1 MNCLKNQKIMK
12 HVNDDMRGMIN
23 KVKKLQQFE
32 SINSNNLNLTDW
44 NSVVKWIEKYGPEQL
59 FDEDGQLDW
68 DHKDTMTGDDLETL
82 IHSYMEKYKDT
93 INEPEIE
100 IYRMVMLNN
109 INDLN
114 TKKIGQ
120 FWAFDENSVGAYGIT
135 NRQSTHKPFILT
147 AVISTKDIDWA
158 QGLYSFLAYGK
169 TEFECYMKPKSVCVI
184 THVNN
189 ETLSIPIKGYC

>member
-1 MNCLKNQKIMK
+1 MK

-93 INEPEIE
+93 II
-100 IYRMVMLNN
+100 LKN
-109 INDLN
+109 INFN
-114 TKKIGQ
+114 IEEG
-120 FWAFDENSVGAYGIT
+120 E
-135 NRQSTHKPFILT
+135 
-147 AVISTKDIDWA
+147 VISII
-158 QGLYSFLAYGK
+158 GK
-169 TEFECYMKPKSVCVI
+169 S
-184 THVNN
+184 
-189 ETLSIPIKGYC
+189 G